1 MSRITEALPDLRSLI
16 TGLAT
21 DFRVWLRRGPRTL
34 DELES
39 MVSVLLAIVLAHLL
53 GARNIGWAA
62 FSGYMVMRAQF
73 SESLMRGCLRVI
85 GTALGAV
92 AAWSIAPYVVQ
103 SPSRLCLALGV
114 AGLGTLYMALIGK
127 RSYAWLFT
135 GLTFAMVLIDGMA
148 FPHASLAGFAQSRF
162 VEIFTGTFA
171 AVLVSGV
178 SAVTIRR
185 RLRMSQTDRS
195 MQTMV
200 RHLPIWHRA
209 AFLHALQGAVALALI
224 PWVWAI
230 FHIEALSQSSTTI
243 MAVMMVPLASLSPTS
258 RAPSSRLLHRF
269 IGCTVGGLLAT
280 GILLL
285 AHPWPWLMVLA
296 MCIGVAAGRH
306 IENGKLGIGYIGTQ
320 FVLAFLVV
328 LVPDSYASADIGPGI
343 NRLIGILVGMLL
355 LEPVRWVS
363 RRATATLKVA

>member
-1 MSRITEALPDLRSLI
+1 MSRITEALPELRRLVA
-16 TGLAT
+16 GLGT
-21 DFRVWLRRGPRTL
+21 DFRIWLRQGPRTL
-34 DELES
+34 DEIES
-39 MVSVLLAIVLAHLL
+39 VVSVLLAIVFAHLL
-53 GARNIGWAA
+53 GAHNIGWAA

-73 SESLMRGCLRVI
+73 SESLMRGCLRII

-92 AAWSIAPYVVQ
+92 AAWSLAAYVVG
-103 SPSRLCLALGV
+103 SPLRLCLALGLV
-114 AGLGTLYMALIGK
+114 GLGTLYMALTGK

-162 VEIFTGTFA
+162 VEVFTGTCA
-171 AVLVSGV
+171 AVLVSGI

-185 RLRMSQTDRS
+185 GLLMPQVGRATQATARR
-195 MQTMV
+195 
-200 RHLPIWHRA
+200 LPIWHRA

-224 PWVWAI
+224 PWMWVA

-243 MAVMMVPLASLSPTS
+243 MAVMMVPLSSLSASS
-258 RAPSSRLLHRF
+258 RVPSSRLLHRF

-280 GILLL
+280 MVLLL

-296 MCIGVAAGRH
+296 MCVGVAAGRH
-306 IENGKLGIGYIGTQ
+306 IENGRLGIGYIGTQ

-328 LVPDSYASADIGPGI
+328 LVPDSYASADIGPGVE
-343 NRLIGILVGMLL
+343 RLVGILVGMLL
-355 LEPVRWVS
+355 LEPVRLAFRRGSSW
-363 RRATATLKVA
+363 RRA

>member
-1 MSRITEALPDLRSLI
+1 MSRIIEVPPDLRRLMA
-16 TGLAT
+16 GLVT
-21 DFRVWLRRGPRTL
+21 DFRVWLRQGPRTL
-34 DELES
+34 DEVES
-39 MVSVLLAIVLAHLL
+39 VVSVLLAIFFAHLL

-62 FSGYMVMRAQF
+62 FSGYMVMRGQF
-73 SESLMRGCLRVI
+73 SECLMRGCLRVI
-85 GTALGAV
+85 GTALGAL
-92 AAWSIAPYVVQ
+92 AAWSLAAYVVD
-103 SPSRLCLALGV
+103 SPLRLSLALGM

-162 VEIFTGTFA
+162 VEVFTGTCA
-171 AVLVSGV
+171 AVLVSGL

-185 RLRMSQTDRS
+185 RLRIPQVERAAPITDRH
-195 MQTMV
+195 V
-200 RHLPIWHRA
+200 PIWHRT
-209 AFLHALQGAVALALI
+209 AFLHALQGAAALALI
-224 PWVWAI
+224 PWVWAV

-243 MAVMMVPLASLSPTS
+243 MAVMMVPLATLSASS

-280 GILLL
+280 GVLLL
-285 AHPWPWLMVLA
+285 LHPWPWLIVLA

-306 IENGKLGIGYIGTQ
+306 IENGRLGIGYIGTQ

-328 LVPDSYASADIGPGI
+328 LVPDSYASADIAPGFD
-343 NRLIGILVGMLL
+343 RLAGIFIGMLL
-355 LEPVRWVS
+355 LEPVRWGF
-363 RRATATLKVA
+363 RRATALKKA